1 MSKRLPAVLE
11 LPESSSE
18 SSSPGHKRSRTQQ
31 KSRNCTVH
39 LTSNEQVWQ
48 IIQSRRN
55 LDKKVRKVQSRI
67 KTSQDP
73 KSIQVPGPS
82 QSPTFTSVS
91 SAEIFKKIL
100 DKKKIE
106 IKRQR
111 EMSQEKNKE
120 NREKIQEKGKNARLE
135 VKSQCVIDLE
145 WIKKRDEDIQIRKRE
160 IVKKIKMETKTA
172 LEKRKVNSRTFREV
186 NNSDYLNRIHK
197 IQEMNRKAE
206 DSIRMLEAKQEEFI
220 ENVRSKSVLK
230 IKCSSMCVSY
240 SNSAASSPRSD
251 VY

>member
-11 LPESSSE
+11 LPESCSE

-31 KSRNCTVH
+31 KSRNCALV
-39 LTSNEQVWQ
+39 SNEQVWQ

-67 KTSQDP
+67 KTSQDS
-73 KSIQVPGPS
+73 KSIPVLTPS
-82 QSPTFTSVS
+82 QSPTFTSIS
-91 SAEIFKKIL
+91 SSEIFKKIL

-111 EMSQEKNKE
+111 EISQEKNKE
-120 NREKIQEKGKNARLE
+120 NREKIREKGKNARLE
-135 VKSQCVIDLE
+135 VKSQGAIDLE
-145 WIKKRDEDIQIRKRE
+145 WIKKRDEEIRIRKQE
-160 IVKKIKMETKTA
+160 IVKRVKMETKTA
-172 LEKRKVNSRTFREV
+172 LEKRKVCSRTFREV
-186 NNSDYLNRIHK
+186 NSSEFLNRIQK
-197 IQEMNRKAE
+197 IQDMNRAAE
-206 DSIRMLEAKQEEFI
+206 DSIRILEEKQEEFV
-220 ENVRSKSVLK
+220 ESVRSKSVLK
-230 IKCSSMCVSY
+230 LKCSSMCLSY